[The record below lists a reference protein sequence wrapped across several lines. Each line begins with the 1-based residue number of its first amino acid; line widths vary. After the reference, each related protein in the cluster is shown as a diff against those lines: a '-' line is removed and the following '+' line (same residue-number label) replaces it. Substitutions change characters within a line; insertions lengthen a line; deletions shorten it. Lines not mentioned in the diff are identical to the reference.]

1 MPACK
6 QAVSLGELQVIMF
19 LNEQWLFHWSVHM
32 WHIFSVDLPICG
44 ISFPLIC
51 PYVAYLFHWSVYMWH
66 IFSIDLSICGISFK
80 LLSCLWN
87 ACVWHCCFVGCQKI
101 FTVSCEVAFLL
112 QLGVLMGGF
121 RVPNFLPQKWLYGR
135 GIPKPYSSIRKFN
148 FYIPKSQLDEIF
160 WMLIYLS
167 PMDKK
172 IE

>member
-1 MPACK
+1 VAY
-6 QAVSLGELQVIMF
+6 
-19 LNEQWLFHWSVHM
+19 LFHWSVHM
-32 WHIFSVDLPICG
+32 WHIFQAPFLFVKCIC
-44 ISFPLIC
+44 LT
-51 PYVAYLFHWSVYMWH
+51 
-66 IFSIDLSICGISFK
+66 
-80 LLSCLWN
+80 LLL
-87 ACVWHCCFVGCQKI
+87 VGCQKI

-148 FYIPKSQLDEIF
+148 FYIPKSQLDEFF

>member
-32 WHIFSVDLPICG
+32 WHIFSIDLSICG

-51 PYVAYLFHWSVYMWH
+51 PYVAYLFYWSVYMWH
-66 IFSIDLSICGISFK
+66 IFQAPFLFVKCICLTLLLCWPSEDFYSIR
-80 LLSCLWN
+80 
-87 ACVWHCCFVGCQKI
+87 
-101 FTVSCEVAFLL
+101 EVAFLL
-112 QLGVLMGGF
+112 QLRVLMGRF

-148 FYIPKSQLDEIF
+148 FYIPKSQLDEFF

-167 PMDKK
+167 PMD
-172 IE
+172 